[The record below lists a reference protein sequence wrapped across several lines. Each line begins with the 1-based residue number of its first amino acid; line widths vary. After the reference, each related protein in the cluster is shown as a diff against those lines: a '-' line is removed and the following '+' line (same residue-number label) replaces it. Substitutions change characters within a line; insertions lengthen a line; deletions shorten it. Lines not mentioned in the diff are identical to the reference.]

1 MTIAAVGLF
10 EAKTRLSE
18 FVARAEA
25 GEEVIIARDG
35 VPVVRLMPVVAEA
48 PRRQLGIA
56 EGFVLYMADD
66 FDAELDDFAEYME

>member
-1 MTIAAVGLF
+1 MQVNIH
-10 EAKTRLSE
+10 EAKTNLSKLIRL
-18 FVARAEA
+18 AEA

>member
-1 MTIAAVGLF
+1 MQVNIH
-10 EAKTRLSE
+10 EAKTNLSKLIRL
-18 FVARAEA
+18 AEA

-35 VPVVRLMPVVAEA
+35 VPVVKLTPVAAEP

-66 FDAELDDFAEYME
+66 FDAPLDDFEEYMA